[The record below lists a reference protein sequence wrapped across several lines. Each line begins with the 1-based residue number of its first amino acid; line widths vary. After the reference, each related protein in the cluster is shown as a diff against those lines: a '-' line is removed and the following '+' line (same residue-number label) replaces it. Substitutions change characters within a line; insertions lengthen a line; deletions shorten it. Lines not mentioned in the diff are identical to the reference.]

1 MGLRN
6 KSVANS
12 PQEGQ
17 RIGHEEDRV
26 VSDQSCL
33 AQRTDRLR
41 LTEVQNKAEIKV
53 KDEAEQG
60 AVTSPLVSFPSHF
73 LPLNLNLSLN
83 LPLNALH
90 SAPHVTTARKRK
102 KARNAWRRVFCA
114 IVHSETSRR
123 DQGCS

>member
-1 MGLRN
+1 MPRVDPPPRTSPLVGGQMGLRN

-83 LPLNALH
+83 LPLNAPRLTH
-90 SAPHVTTARKRK
+90 APVCLRPP
-102 KARNAWRRVFCA
+102 V
-114 IVHSETSRR
+114 
-123 DQGCS
+123 